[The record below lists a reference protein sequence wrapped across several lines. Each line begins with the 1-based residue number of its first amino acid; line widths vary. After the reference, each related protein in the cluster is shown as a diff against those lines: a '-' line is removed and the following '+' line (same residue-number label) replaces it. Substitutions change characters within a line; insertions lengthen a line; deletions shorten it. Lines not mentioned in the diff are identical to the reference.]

1 MANSK
6 KHVLRI
12 GLNIGMIALIM
23 FFTLA
28 NTQTLISTNPKDAI
42 GLYIHTILFNGI
54 VFLAIGI
61 NNLYLIPQLL
71 FDKKRIL
78 YFVSLV
84 FLVITATITSSIYL
98 RYLFAAYPHSELG
111 NFTIFAIDIQV
122 ENNPFIEDYFI
133 TFVHTLLFLTG
144 YTIASIIRH
153 LYIRNKNLKL
163 TKEEQLKAEL
173 SLLKAQVNPH
183 FLFNMMNSIYSLS
196 LNKSDDAPET
206 ILKLS
211 QILRYNL
218 YETAAQFVLLS
229 KELHIIQTYLEL
241 EYIRLDNPEKI
252 TLENKVQSRDIMIT
266 PMLLLPIVEN
276 AFKHGIDSNISQGFI
291 NIKAYDSSAYFIFE
305 CSNNYKKKDKTSEGS
320 GLGLDNLRRRLQLIY
335 PGKHALKINKT
346 DTTFEVILQINTK

>member
-1 MANSK
+1 
-6 KHVLRI
+6 
-12 GLNIGMIALIM
+12 MIALIM
-23 FFTLA
+23 FFTLS
-28 NTQTLISTNPKDAI
+28 NTQTLVLANPKDAI
-42 GLYIHTILFNGI
+42 GLYVHTIVFSSI

-61 NNLYLIPQLL
+61 NNLYFIPQLL
-71 FDKKRIL
+71 FNKKRIL
-78 YFVSLV
+78 YFVGLA
-84 FLVITATITSSIYL
+84 FLIITATVTSSIYL
-98 RYLFAAYPHSELG
+98 RYLFATYPNSELG
-111 NFTIFAIDIQV
+111 TFTIFAIDFQIK
-122 ENNPFIEDYFI
+122 NNPFIEYYFV

-144 YTIASIIRH
+144 YAIASIIRH
-153 LYIRNKNLKL
+153 LYIRNKKLQL

-218 YETAAQFVLLS
+218 YETAAHFVLLS
-229 KELHIIQTYLEL
+229 KELQIIQTYLEL

-252 TLENKVQSRDIMIT
+252 TFEDNVRSRDIMIT

-276 AFKHGIDSNISQGFI
+276 AFKHGLDSNISQGFI
-291 NIKAYDSSAYFIFE
+291 NIKAYDNAAYFIFE
-305 CSNNYKKKDKTSEGS
+305 CINNYKKKDKTREGS

-335 PGKHALKINKT
+335 PGKHILKINKT
-346 DTTFEVILQINTK
+346 DTVFEVILQIKIK